1 MYYVIDWHN
10 KLSIYDSTTKFMSK
24 SVGSSLLEAI
34 TLFNREHWNTNDQ
47 PKRFILLDET
57 LLDYGV
63 TGTNSPTIRSI
74 IYSFPSIDLIYLQ
87 QHHPELLI

>member
-10 KLSIYDSTTKFMSK
+10 KLNIYDSTTKFMSE
-24 SVGSSLLEAI
+24 VTGSSILEAI
-34 TLFNREHWNTNDQ
+34 TSFNREHWSTEEQ
-47 PKRFILLDET
+47 PGRFTLTDKALLDHET
-57 LLDYGV
+57 S
-63 TGTNSPTIRSI
+63 TGQPRVHPI